1 MIEDLSHHKS
11 TKRSCE
17 ERDAD
22 KALRSPG
29 FFRQFRRD

>member
-1 MIEDLSHHKS
+1 MIENLGRHKS

-22 KALRSPG
+22 KALRSL